1 MRDLVVG
8 LCYESSPKCDRYP
21 KRIQKPPSSC
31 ALNRKRS
38 FDSSQLVL
46 RRGFGNIKSYVSRVL

>member
-8 LCYESSPKCDRYP
+8 LCYERSPKGDRYP

-31 ALNRKRS
+31 ALSRKRS
-38 FDSSQLVL
+38 LDSSQLVL
-46 RRGFGNIKSYVSRVL
+46 RHGFGNIKSYVSRVL

>member
-8 LCYESSPKCDRYP
+8 LCYESSPKGDRYP
-21 KRIQKPPSSC
+21 KMMQKPPSSC

-38 FDSSQLVL
+38 FDSSQIVL
-46 RRGFGNIKSYVSRVL
+46 RHGFGSIKSYVSRVL